1 MSLVFQSS
9 AEARSLNGR
18 LNQGFDRG
26 FGRTAVGQR
35 SKLRCCLQFQV
46 PIHNPRSG
54 PMPSDRKS
62 TGESPLVYAT
72 LRRPL
77 IRGDRV
83 GRIDDY
89 RLLIAD
95 F

>member
-1 MSLVFQSS
+1 
-9 AEARSLNGR
+9 
-18 LNQGFDRG
+18 
-26 FGRTAVGQR
+26 
-35 SKLRCCLQFQV
+35 
-46 PIHNPRSG
+46 
-54 PMPSDRKS
+54 MPSDRKS